1 MARYGFFPKTMGKAN
16 TPPMFSLPATAG
28 ESYKPGE
35 LLKLTSGAVTKASGT
50 DQPAYVCAC
59 ELDTAASGAKV
70 ACYRVDEETVY
81 ATCFSAS
88 AAAIVIGNK
97 VTIAADGLR
106 VTATTASGVA
116 EVVEMDG
123 TASGDGC
130 GVRFAV

>member
-1 MARYGFFPKTMGKAN
+1 MGKAH
-16 TPPMFSLPATAG
+16 TPPIFSLPATAG

-35 LLKLTSGAVTKASGT
+35 LLKLSSGAVTKASGT
-50 DQPAYVCAC
+50 DVATYVCAC

-70 ACYRVDEETVY
+70 ACYRIDEETVY
-81 ATCFSAS
+81 ATSFS
-88 AAAIVIGNK
+88 AAATAITVGLK
-97 VTIAADGLR
+97 VTVASDGLR